1 MKKIIFLL
9 TFVFLLNVPCYCETD
24 IYARSY
30 DKQQWLSRSE
40 NSTEQSVFY
49 EKTDGI
55 DYIKITEFRKNTYDE
70 FYNIL
75 NEIKTDKVIIDLRN
89 NRGGYIVTA
98 AKAAG
103 LLLPEGKRVLV
114 VNYRDGEQTTYYA
127 DGEFAGIK
135 SVVLINVSTASAAE
149 AFALALEQNGA
160 VTVGE
165 ISYGKNSVQK
175 LTATQYGGEKHT
187 VGSFV
192 VNGIDISSVGIRPD
206 YKVLNDISI
215 AYDSKNNEFVRTEI
229 DNQLNKAK
237 QLLGGSDY
245 EHLS

>member
-1 MKKIIFLL
+1 M
-9 TFVFLLNVPCYCETD
+9 
-24 IYARSY
+24 
-30 DKQQWLSRSE
+30 
-40 NSTEQSVFY
+40 
-49 EKTDGI
+49 
-55 DYIKITEFRKNTYDE
+55 
-70 FYNIL
+70 
-75 NEIKTDKVIIDLRN
+75 
-89 NRGGYIVTA
+89 
-98 AKAAG
+98 
-103 LLLPEGKRVLV
+103 
-114 VNYRDGEQTTYYA
+114 
-127 DGEFAGIK
+127 
-135 SVVLINVSTASAAE
+135 LINVSTASAAE